1 FPQQLE
7 LKNVTLRPGDKLKLK
22 GEILHDA
29 EKFRIDLGVSSED
42 LALHFNPRFQDDADG
57 AVLVYNS
64 KTAGSWGSEGREMH
78 NPLQRGN
85 DVKVRKSGSRTK
97 WFQDVLIVE
106 LPDGQKLKF
115 PNRTNMDVITY
126 VQVAGDFKLKSF
138 KIYKSVKT

>member
-1 FPQQLE
+1 MKMQLE

-85 DVKVRKSGSRTK
+85 DVKIFLKLSGEG
-97 WFQDVLIVE
+97 FEVE
-106 LPDGQKLKF
+106 LPDGQKLNF

>member
-1 FPQQLE
+1 MKMQLE

-85 DVKVRKSGSRTK
+85 DVKIFLKLSGEG
-97 WFQDVLIVE
+97 FEVE